1 MAIIIRQDKPL
12 ESSNACKV
20 LQLAQLRL
28 RSRTF
33 LKLVLLDLRTRK
45 TPEIR
50 RERRQ

>member
-1 MAIIIRQDKPL
+1 MAIIIRLDKPL

-20 LQLAQLRL
+20 LQLAGLRL

-33 LKLVLLDLRTRK
+33 LKLILLDLRTRK
-45 TPEIR
+45 TPEIH